1 MSAARDRDNLPQAA
15 AWDTI
20 CSQCGRKLAVV
31 RFAGGTWGSDN
42 LPLCEECNKQLA
54 DPARPAVF
62 VWERV
67 RQECAGEPPH
77 CTELLDDPVG
87 VLSDRQRWP
96 THLCYESFLR
106 WSTEEWVLR
115 ATERTNY
122 AGAAVTNWHTRWP
135 LAVGRRAVEKEPFL
149 RRVDGWSE
157 LMNIVPFKENEEAIW
172 ALRVER
178 GSAVL
183 DLFGLAAYPTEMHK
197 IEGVVT
203 YGGLKM
209 NALGWDTTLPDLVD
223 AAKRWWSHLQGLSI
237 QGRPRY
243 SGMWASAQHFQDEL
257 RTAIST
263 LREQGRRITLEEVS
277 ELLHCDIRTLQ
288 RWLRR
293 SGTVWMDEKTR

>member
-54 DPARPAVF
+54 NPARPAVF
-62 VWERV
+62 FWERV
-67 RQECAGEPPH
+67 KQECAGKPPR

-96 THLCYESFLR
+96 THLCYEPFMR
-106 WSTEEWVLR
+106 WSTVEWVLQ
-115 ATERTNY
+115 ATVRTNY

-157 LMNIVPFKENEEAIW
+157 LMNIVPFKENEEALW

-183 DLFGLAAYPTEMHK
+183 DLFGLAASPTELHRK
-197 IEGVVT
+197 EGRVT
-203 YGGLKM
+203 FGGLKM

-223 AAKRWWSHLQGLSI
+223 AAKRWWSHFQGLPI
-237 QGRPRY
+237 QGRPRD
-243 SGMWASAQHFQDEL
+243 SGIWASAQQFKDDM
-257 RTAIST
+257 RTAVST
-263 LREQGRRITLEEVS
+263 LREQERGITQEEVS
-277 ELLHCDIRTLQ
+277 KSLHCDVRTLQ
-288 RWLRR
+288 RWLTR
-293 SGTVWMDEKTR
+293 SGTNWMDEKTR